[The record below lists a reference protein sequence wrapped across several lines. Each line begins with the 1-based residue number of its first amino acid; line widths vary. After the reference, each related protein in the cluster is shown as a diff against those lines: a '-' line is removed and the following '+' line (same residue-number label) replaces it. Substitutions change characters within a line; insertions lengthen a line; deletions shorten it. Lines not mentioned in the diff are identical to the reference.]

1 MLKRLEKLKLSVQS
15 YVANNNNF
23 KPQNILTADEWK
35 LVSLLIEL
43 LEPFYIVTQQ
53 CSKNNALLSS
63 VIPHAAVLKKFYNH
77 KANITSSESSF
88 TTLQSLAESIE
99 EAFERRLYSTNNSTR
114 INLLD
119 NNLFLLSTVID
130 PRYKLK
136 FFPENLINKVKRLLK
151 SEVKSHSCR
160 ETRQSVEEPPKKP
173 KAKLSKDDVP
183 TNFWSFYSTFQ
194 PETSANTQES
204 EQHDLVDQEIEKEI
218 NLYLAEE
225 SFSAQKVEEAEVL
238 SWWNSNKKKYTHLAR
253 FARRYLSAPPSSVY
267 SERLFS
273 EAGNLYEQK
282 RNRLLPKNRR
292 KTVISSPQLEKTLI
306 STFVD

>member
-1 MLKRLEKLKLSVQS
+1 M
-15 YVANNNNF
+15 
-23 KPQNILTADEWK
+23 
-35 LVSLLIEL
+35 
-43 LEPFYIVTQQ
+43 
-53 CSKNNALLSS
+53 
-63 VIPHAAVLKKFYNH
+63 
-77 KANITSSESSF
+77 
-88 TTLQSLAESIE
+88 
-99 EAFERRLYSTNNSTR
+99 
-114 INLLD
+114 
-119 NNLFLLSTVID
+119 FLLSTVID

-183 TNFWSFYSTFQ
+183 TNFSSFYSTFQ

-238 SWWNSNKKKYTHLAR
+238 SWWNSNKK
-253 FARRYLSAPPSSVY
+253 S
-267 SERLFS
+267 
-273 EAGNLYEQK
+273 
-282 RNRLLPKNRR
+282 
-292 KTVISSPQLEKTLI
+292 TLI
-306 STFVD
+306 